1 MSIFNPAN
9 ILIPKD
15 CDMTKW
21 SVVACDQYTS
31 QKEYWDK
38 VASFTDGTLSTF
50 NLIFPEAYLNTLDF
64 DEKIQN
70 INSTME
76 KYIKNG
82 VFKEYKEALI
92 FVKRT
97 FKSGLVRSGLMGAV
111 DLEEYD
117 YSKDSTS
124 NIRATEAT
132 VAERIPARVTIRR
145 NASLELPHILLLIDD
160 KKDVVLGNLK
170 SNSTMEKLYDFD
182 LMEDGGHI
190 EGYLVNDNEK
200 VLSELL
206 SLPSTPLIA
215 VGDGNHS
222 LAGAKAT
229 WEEAK
234 VHLTD
239 EEKINHP
246 LRYALCEIVNL
257 YEDSLVFEPIYRVFF
272 GADTA
277 RLLDEMK
284 KTRGKYS
291 YTVPF
296 ESKEEKGKITFSSDC
311 HITSGAITE
320 FLEKYASENGG
331 HIDYIHGEETAK
343 NMGRSD
349 RNIAF
354 FPECLKKEELF
365 ETVNTFGPLPKKT
378 FSMGHAEEKRFY
390 LEARRIKK

>member
-1 MSIFNPAN
+1 MSIFNPAD
-9 ILIPKD
+9 ILIPKN

-38 VASFTDGTLSTF
+38 VASLTDKVPSTF
-50 NLIFPEAYLNTLDF
+50 NLIFPEAYLNSLNF
-64 DEKIQN
+64 EEKIQD
-70 INSTME
+70 INDSMVDYYE
-76 KYIKNG
+76 KG
-82 VFKEYKEALI
+82 VFGEYKNALI

-97 FKSGLVRSGLMGAV
+97 FKSGLVRHGLVGAV
-111 DLEEYD
+111 DLEKYD

-160 KKDVVLGNLK
+160 KKDAVLGELK
-170 SNSTMEKLYDFD
+170 NCSSEKIYDFD
-182 LMEDGGHI
+182 LMADGGHI
-190 EGYLVNDNEK
+190 EGYLVSDNEK
-200 VLSELL
+200 VLSNLF
-206 SLPSTPLIA
+206 SLGTNPLIA

-234 VHLTD
+234 VNLTE

-272 GADTA
+272 GADTEK
-277 RLLDEMK
+277 LLDEMK
-284 KTRGKYS
+284 KTSGKYS

-296 ESKEEKGKITFSSDC
+296 ETKDKKGEITFASDV
-311 HITSGAITE
+311 HITSGAVTE

-331 HIDYIHGEETAK
+331 YIDYIHGEETAK
-343 NMGRSD
+343 TLGRNEG
-349 RNIAF
+349 NIAF

-365 ETVNTFGPLPKKT
+365 DTVNTFGPLPKKT

-390 LEARRIKK
+390 LEARRLRK

>member
-9 ILIPKD
+9 ILLPKD
-15 CDMTKW
+15 TDMTKW

-31 QKEYWDK
+31 EKEYWDRVSLCTK
-38 VASFTDGTLSTF
+38 GSLSTY
-50 NLIFPEAYLNTLDF
+50 NLIFPEAYLKTLSF
-64 DEKIQN
+64 EEKIDE
-70 INSTME
+70 INKTMTDYLE
-76 KYIKNG
+76 GGI
-82 VFKEYKEALI
+82 FKEYKNALV

-97 FKSGLVRSGLMGAV
+97 FKSGKVRCGLIGSV

-160 KKDVVLGNLK
+160 KEDSVLGELK
-170 SNSTMEKLYDFD
+170 ETSVKEKLYDFD
-182 LMEDGGHI
+182 LMEGGGHI
-190 EGYLVNDNEK
+190 EGYLVSDNEK
-200 VLSELL
+200 VLSSLL
-206 SLPSTPLIA
+206 SLGTNPLIA

-234 VHLTD
+234 ASLSE

-257 YEDSLVFEPIYRVFF
+257 YEESLVFEPIYRVFF
-272 GADTA
+272 GADTKK
-277 RLLDEMK
+277 LLDEMK
-284 KTRGKYS
+284 KAEGKYT
-291 YTVPF
+291 YTVPY
-296 ESKEEKGKITFSSDC
+296 ETETEKGSVTFSSDC
-311 HITSGAITE
+311 HVTSGAVTE
-320 FLEKYASENGG
+320 FLESFAKVNGG
-331 HIDYIHGEETAK
+331 YIDYIHGEDTAA
-343 NMGRSD
+343 NMGRTQG
-349 RNIAF
+349 NIAF

-365 ETVNTFGPLPKKT
+365 DKVNTFGPLPKKT